1 MTKYFGNKGLASI
14 ALKKVQELNPEAFIE
29 EKVVRADGKRGR
41 PMKDGSTEMK
51 TLFSINYGHRGRPV
65 SKAKGDASKKEDITT
80 ENEIVLE
87 EVNTF

>member
-1 MTKYFGNKGLASI
+1 MTKYFSNRGLASI
-14 ALKKVQELNPEAFIE
+14 ALKKIQELNPEAFVE

>member
-1 MTKYFGNKGLASI
+1 MTKYFSNRGLASI
-14 ALKKVQELNPEAFIE
+14 ALKKIQELNPEAFVE

-65 SKAKGDASKKEDITT
+65 TKAKGDTTNEKEL
-80 ENEIVLE
+80 VLE

>member
-1 MTKYFGNKGLASI
+1 MTKYFSNRGLASI
-14 ALKKVQELNPEAFIE
+14 ALKKIQELNPEAFVE

-65 SKAKGDASKKEDITT
+65 TKVKEDITN

>member
-29 EKVVRADGKRGR
+29 EKAVRADGKRGR

-65 SKAKGDASKKEDITT
+65 TKAKKETT
-80 ENEIVLE
+80 TNEKELVGAGVGGGLDM
-87 EVNTF
+87 EV